1 MERYFTVEVE
11 VEAGDADIADFAVLE
26 MDESEFVAQSLLSTQ
41 DVIVGALHVVESGV
55 FSCAIDVLLLGYV
68 DESLQLG
75 RLSVSSIGAFEI
87 DECPLACLLV
97 AGVGDVPIDT
107 VGRLGK
113 VALVGWYDA
122 PVLSSSVVSG
132 VGFRLDGIEVIT
144 NAQDGPSGLVG
155 CVAIHKCRLHT
166 SAYISIS
173 GSAESVFAC
182 TSCLFGIDVVD
193 VLAAGV
199 VLPEDEF
206 HWLIVD
212 YCL

>member
-75 RLSVSSIGAFEI
+75 GLCVSSISAFEI

-107 VGRLGK
+107 VGRFGK

-122 PVLSSSVVSG
+122 PVLPSSVVSG

-144 NAQDGPSGLVG
+144 NA
-155 CVAIHKCRLHT
+155 
-166 SAYISIS
+166 
-173 GSAESVFAC
+173 
-182 TSCLFGIDVVD
+182 
-193 VLAAGV
+193 
-199 VLPEDEF
+199 
-206 HWLIVD
+206 
-212 YCL
+212 